1 MCRPHWMVRC
11 AALREEFGRRGPGR
25 TRRGRAA
32 GPGGGCTGRW
42 IPHSMGL
49 RAATTDECGS
59 GPRSGAASARI
70 RHAMR
75 ARVRRRSGKVFP
87 RAATGKARR
96 MRNAGSPWISPQWAV
111 PCGIP
116 SRRGRAPP
124 CGGAQAAPGLR
135 PPGAPVGPSAPVR
148 GGRSRPG
155 PGPLC
160 APAQTAPEGEDPLR
174 PGAVVDRYR
183 RAGTGV
189 YGANRAREVGAGFAR
204 PGRLIPPRPGG
215 WRLRALTSGAWCAR
229 SASPRGEPA
238 EPSGVALTRQGGGD
252 DQERRGSLLRTGEG
266 RGRAEGRTRRT
277 SRSSGSR
284 MNNS

>member
-1 MCRPHWMVRC
+1 MRPC
-11 AALREEFGRRGPGR
+11 GR
-25 TRRGRAA
+25 TRWWMHRQVDPPLDGSSGRN
-32 GPGGGCTGRW
+32 
-42 IPHSMGL
+42 
-49 RAATTDECGS
+49 D
-59 GPRSGAASARI
+59 
-70 RHAMR
+70 
-75 ARVRRRSGKVFP
+75 
-87 RAATGKARR
+87 RR
-96 MRNAGSPWISPQWAV
+96 MREWTPVW
-111 PCGIP
+111 
-116 SRRGRAPP
+116 GRLRENPP
-124 CGGAQAAPGLR
+124 CHAGTCAAKEREGVPARRHRKG
-135 PPGAPVGPSAPVR
+135 PPHEERGVPMNIAPVGRCHAGLPAGAVERLPVGERRPHPDEDRPAPLWGQAPPVR

-204 PGRLIPPRPGG
+204 PGRFVPPWPGG